1 VMVRRL
7 KKDLREI
14 GETDFPKRHVLPIA
28 VDNLPEDAPELE
40 LSRLLQEYRTCR
52 EQRLKDAK
60 KSEQRSAML
69 VMISLQKRLLSSIEA
84 FARTLKVHRQGIEKR
99 ASKKSSL
106 DDFSLLGDSL
116 NYDDDRAELPET
128 EVMAEEDAQMLAA
141 TAIAIAENIS
151 ARELELLDHMTAI
164 AERSRYEPDG
174 RIKRLIAWIRENLCP
189 NLGQA
194 GAKWNNR
201 RVLIFTEYTDTKRYL
216 EEQIKAAI
224 DGSDLANKRIDT
236 FHGGMGDDR
245 REAIKAAFNDDPA
258 HHPLRILIATDAARE
273 GINLQNYCADLFHF
287 DIPWNP
293 SRMEQRNGRIDRKLQ
308 REAEVRC
315 HYFVLP
321 QRPEDRVLDVL
332 VQKTETIQAELGSLS
347 PVIEKNISKLLE
359 GGIWAKDAQAETS
372 IKEAIANA
380 DSSDEQRQTKKSAI
394 IEELEISRPELQ
406 QLRQQKEDLEN
417 MLKKAREWL
426 TLDDRNFRETL
437 SASLEIL
444 GAQPLGAVNAEDA
457 LKSPDTARWYFPEDA
472 ANADPTW
479 LAALD
484 SLRSPRQKGQK
495 LWEWRN
501 ESPIRPIVFRD
512 PQSLDGEVVHLHLEH
527 RLVQRLL
534 GRFLSQG
541 FLHDELTRACV
552 CHTRETIPKV
562 IALGRLSLYGDRA
575 TRLHD
580 EIVAVV
586 AEWNDPALR
595 GRAKLRPLGEG
606 DKKDVLRELEDVFA
620 TPSLCNVSQSHQDQ
634 FKAYAAR
641 DVEELIP
648 HLEDR
653 ADILTE
659 RAKRLLTKRGDD
671 EVADMKKLLE
681 EQRDRILQQQS
692 QYKTQQL
699 SLFSAE
705 EQRQLEADLKH
716 WQKRLLQLEQE
727 IIAEPQRIQK
737 VYEVKASRIEPVGL
751 VYLYPITS

>member
-1 VMVRRL
+1 
-7 KKDLREI
+7 
-14 GETDFPKRHVLPIA
+14 
-28 VDNLPEDAPELE
+28 
-40 LSRLLQEYRTCR
+40 
-52 EQRLKDAK
+52 
-60 KSEQRSAML
+60 
-69 VMISLQKRLLSSIEA
+69 
-84 FARTLKVHRQGIEKR
+84 
-99 ASKKSSL
+99 
-106 DDFSLLGDSL
+106 
-116 NYDDDRAELPET
+116 
-128 EVMAEEDAQMLAA
+128 
-141 TAIAIAENIS
+141 
-151 ARELELLDHMTAI
+151 
-164 AERSRYEPDG
+164 
-174 RIKRLIAWIRENLCP
+174 
-189 NLGQA
+189 
-194 GAKWNNR
+194 
-201 RVLIFTEYTDTKRYL
+201 
-216 EEQIKAAI
+216 
-224 DGSDLANKRIDT
+224 
-236 FHGGMGDDR
+236 
-245 REAIKAAFNDDPA
+245 
-258 HHPLRILIATDAARE
+258 
-273 GINLQNYCADLFHF
+273 
-287 DIPWNP
+287 
-293 SRMEQRNGRIDRKLQ
+293 
-308 REAEVRC
+308 
-315 HYFVLP
+315 
-321 QRPEDRVLDVL
+321 
-332 VQKTETIQAELGSLS
+332 
-347 PVIEKNISKLLE
+347 VIEKNISKLLE
-359 GGIWAKDAQAETS
+359 GGIWAKDAKAESS
-372 IKEAIANA
+372 IKEAIKKA
-380 DSSDEQRQTKKSAI
+380 DSIDEQSQTKKSAI
-394 IEELEISRPELQ
+394 IEELEISRPELL
-406 QLRQQKEDLEN
+406 QLRQKKEDLEN

-426 TLDDRNFRETL
+426 TLDDRHFRETL

-444 GAQPLGAVNAEDA
+444 GAQPLGAIDPEEAI
-457 LKSPDTARWYFPEDA
+457 KSPDTARWYFPEDD

-552 CHTRETIPKV
+552 CHTKETIPKV

-580 EIVAVV
+580 EIVAVA

-606 DKKDVLRELEDVFA
+606 DKKDVLRELEDVLA

-648 HLEDR
+648 HLENR
-653 ADILTE
+653 AETLTD
-659 RAKRLLTKRGDD
+659 RAKRLLTKRGED
-671 EVADMKKLLE
+671 EAADMQKLLG
-681 EQRDRILQQQS
+681 EQRDRILKQQS

-705 EQRQLEADLKH
+705 EQRQLDADLKH